1 MDGGLSAP
9 RSRKRNQRK
18 KLRKKEAAESRAE
31 MSDGDCSVESKKSVQ
46 SARSGAS
53 QASEKSSRFVPSPS
67 PRPGSR
73 ELPPAL
79 RKVTLGGEAVKSF
92 KPGAPVEDS
101 RLQAAVMGN
110 LRTAPTSPR
119 RKEALKR
126 SRTMHPGAVAL
137 AKARLVPPKASPPVT
152 KGGKSSSKGRG
163 KSGAKGK
170 ALGEGKAKGETK
182 GRKR

>member
-1 MDGGLSAP
+1 M
-9 RSRKRNQRK
+9 
-18 KLRKKEAAESRAE
+18 RKKEAAESRAE

-46 SARSGAS
+46 SAHSGAS

-73 ELPPAL
+73 ELPPVL
-79 RKVTLGGEAVKSF
+79 RKVTLGGEAVKIF

-101 RLQAAVMGN
+101 RHQAAVMGN
-110 LRTAPTSPR
+110 LRTAPNSPR

-126 SRTMHPGAVAL
+126 SRTMRPGAVAL
-137 AKARLVPPKASPPVT
+137 AKARLIPPKVSPPAT
-152 KGGKSSSKGRG
+152 KGGKSGSKGRG
-163 KSGAKGK
+163 KSSGKGK
-170 ALGEGKAKGETK
+170 ASSKGKAKGETK